1 MTEFEFLMTLMSV
14 LLAIGLAEI
23 LSGWGKVAR
32 SEERVRIYPLSLFW
46 SVYLV
51 VFAIAM
57 WSRYWGFQVAEFSG
71 MKILFLMMQT
81 LIFVLVAYMLAP
93 DPVPGRHYDMEA
105 VYWRMARPVFLLI
118 ALMNMV
124 VVPVVMMV
132 ADIDVAQRGELQ
144 WILSFAV
151 GTSVMGLP
159 PLLLAFVHKPW
170 VHWVVSVVCLVF
182 MVSEFLD
189 YRLILES

>member
-105 VYWRMARPVFLLI
+105 VYWRMARPVSESHLDGFVTSGPLRRSPHTRRTGTPHHRRRRLAPI
-118 ALMNMV
+118 RRS
-124 VVPVVMMV
+124 
-132 ADIDVAQRGELQ
+132 RGR
-144 WILSFAV
+144 AR
-151 GTSVMGLP
+151 
-159 PLLLAFVHKPW
+159 A
-170 VHWVVSVVCLVF
+170 
-182 MVSEFLD
+182 
-189 YRLILES
+189 